1 MTTPPERSLRRRRG
15 GRRLRLE
22 RGKTKIHQGTIEGM
36 AQSSVPS
43 RSSAYSIW
51 WQQTQKSD
59 GVLLRALDLARAS
72 EARED
77 VPVPS
82 LPPTT
87 LSLPPLITPFAM
99 SLHDVKTA
107 ADFDAHLASSEF
119 AACHL
124 GELVQPLRGDG
135 SADARA
141 GGDAPERSFPPRRGR
156 GGGRARRTFR
166 RQRGPF
172 LHLPRQDSP
181 GGQARGRR
189 RRGARRARP
198 STLPPPPPPLPPR
211 RRRTRRR
218 PPPPPPPRTSTRV
231 FRALV
236 TRAPVMLFMK
246 GTRDEPRWASA
257 AKVVAALAETAF
269 FDTFDILSDEDVRQG
284 LKTFSN
290 WPPPAALRRRRARG
304 RVRHHPRDGGER
316 RAGRGRSLRR
326 RTRPRPRRRSAPA
339 RSSPTR
345 PSCSS

>member
-1 MTTPPERSLRRRRG
+1 
-15 GRRLRLE
+15 
-22 RGKTKIHQGTIEGM
+22 M

-87 LSLPPLITPFAM
+87 LSLPPSITPFAM

-119 AACHL
+119 AACHFWASWCEPCGAMDQL
-124 GELVQPLRGDG
+124 MLELAATHPNVRFLRVEAEEVDELAERFDV
-135 SADARA
+135 SAV
-141 GGDAPERSFPPRRGR
+141 PFF
-156 GGGRARRTFR
+156 TFHAKTR
-166 RQRGPF
+166 LVDR
-172 LHLPRQDSP
+172 LEE
-181 GGQARGRR
+181 RR

-198 STLPPPPPPLPPR
+198 STLRLLLLRSRPR

-218 PPPPPPPRTSTRV
+218 PRRLRRRGPR
-231 FRALV
+231 RASPRARHPRARHALHEGHEG
-236 TRAPVMLFMK
+236 RAPMRLQPQS
-246 GTRDEPRWASA
+246 RRRPRRNRRS
-257 AKVVAALAETAF
+257 

-290 WPPPAALRRRRARG
+290 WPTYPQLYA
-304 RVRHHPRDGGER
+304 GGELVGGCDIILEMAANGELAEALSSAADASKTALDDR
-316 RAGRGRSLRR
+316 LRALVTHAPVMLFMKG
-326 RTRPRPRRRSAPA
+326 TRDEQVRLQP
-339 RSSPTR
+339 
-345 PSCSS
+345 